1 MLAACGGEVAGC
13 VEIVGCGI
21 EKFGG
26 GQIVCAITAADYD
39 YGAIQQCCSCSFG
52 ARRRHRWARR
62 NASRL
67 RIVNIGCVQGVCAV
81 ARAQPIFTISRQE
94 HTSEL
99 QSHSGLVCRLLPEKI
114 KTVNIHWSMIE
125 NVY

>member
-1 MLAACGGEVAGC
+1 MLAARGGEVAGC

-67 RIVNIGCVQGVCAV
+67 RVVKIGCVQGVCAV
-81 ARAQPIFTISRQE
+81 ARAAYDE
-94 HTSEL
+94 HAAITQKRGGVS
-99 QSHSGLVCRLLPEKI
+99 LLR
-114 KTVNIHWSMIE
+114 SMPRAR
-125 NVY
+125 V